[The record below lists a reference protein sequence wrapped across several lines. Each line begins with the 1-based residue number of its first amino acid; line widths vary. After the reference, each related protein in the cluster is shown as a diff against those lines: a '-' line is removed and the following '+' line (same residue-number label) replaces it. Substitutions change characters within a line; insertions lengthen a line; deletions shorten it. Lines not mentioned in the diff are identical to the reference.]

1 VCFAESAA
9 RAAVLRLQH
18 LGRPYHAA
26 ATRPTPPQLPSIS
39 CGLEPTNAHLRPR
52 LPTPALLS
60 PPAAQAS
67 LFEWVRE
74 TYGVGMDQ
82 LRAELLAGVTK
93 TDYNQHTLEVNAL
106 AGAGREGEGRGESW
120 GKLSWHSGIA

>member
-1 VCFAESAA
+1 M
-9 RAAVLRLQH
+9 
-18 LGRPYHAA
+18 
-26 ATRPTPPQLPSIS
+26 
-39 CGLEPTNAHLRPR
+39 
-52 LPTPALLS
+52 PALLS

-106 AGAGREGEGRGESW
+106 AGAGREGEGGEREKKW
-120 GKLSWHSGIA
+120 GDPNG